1 MNDLIARDRTA
12 ERLGVSMATLDRWV
26 REKRLEPVRLGRRV
40 LFEPHTV
47 EAFIEE
53 AKSTGG
59 SQLGRAK

>member
-1 MNDLIARDRTA
+1 
-12 ERLGVSMATLDRWV
+12 MATLDRWV

-53 AKSTGG
+53 AKSTDG
-59 SQLGRAK
+59 SQLRRASTPISENVPT